1 MLILFVNNDVVC
13 CKNHRQANETQSTV
27 VSNPRFKDSSWNMYL
42 NMYNNKRYVHEL
54 QLYWDNFDANDI
66 VLYIELKS
74 VCSVTEKVEQVQ

>member
-1 MLILFVNNDVVC
+1 
-13 CKNHRQANETQSTV
+13 
-27 VSNPRFKDSSWNMYL
+27 MYL